1 MADLPLIPSIIMMI
15 GNIYVLFFLILF
27 LKGRRHENLFQ
38 GLDEKEYPLKE
49 IFFVG
54 YEFLEMIHFDYH
66 SEKVGE
72 LRKKLGILYEEKYAE
87 YYTRVVQAQR
97 TTSALL
103 LLGLSFVFYGVLRE
117 YVVLIVFAM
126 MAGVAYYYYGNV
138 VHQRIDERS
147 QELLS
152 DFSQVV
158 SELALLTNAGM
169 ILREAWATVAQ
180 KGDTPLYLEMQR
192 AVQEIENGMAE
203 RDAYYTFGIRCVIP
217 EIKKFTS
224 TILQGMTKG
233 NAELGYMLQ
242 QQSKEIWN
250 RKKQSVDQLAESAAT
265 KLMLPMCVMFMGIII
280 LIIVPIFSN
289 MGV

>member
-1 MADLPLIPSIIMMI
+1 MAGLSLIPSIIMALGSAYI
-15 GNIYVLFFLILF
+15 IFFLILF

-54 YEFLEMIHFDYH
+54 YEFLDMIHYNYRT
-66 SEKVGE
+66 ERVGE

-87 YYTRVVQAQR
+87 YYVRVVQAQR
-97 TTSALL
+97 TTSAMF
-103 LLGLSFVFYGVLRE
+103 LLGLAFVFYGVLQE
-117 YVVLIVFAM
+117 YVILVVFAV

-138 VHQRIDERS
+138 VSKRIDERS

-169 ILREAWATVAQ
+169 ILREAWATVAK
-180 KGDTPLYLEMQR
+180 KGTTPLYQEMQR
-192 AVQEIENGMAE
+192 AVREVENGMAE

-242 QQSKEIWN
+242 DQSKEIWA
-250 RKKQSVDQLAESAAT
+250 RKKQSVDQLAEAAST
-265 KLMLPMCVMFMGIII
+265 KLMLPMCVMFLGIII
-280 LIIVPIFSN
+280 LIIIPIFSN
-289 MGV
+289 IGV

>member
-1 MADLPLIPSIIMMI
+1 MAGLPLLPSIIMII
-15 GNIYVLFFLILF
+15 GSLYVLFFLILF

-54 YEFLEMIHFDYH
+54 YEFLEMIHFDYR
-66 SEKVGE
+66 SEKLGE
-72 LRKKLGILYEEKYAE
+72 IRKKLGILYEEKYAE

-103 LLGLSFVFYGVLRE
+103 LIGLSFIFYSILRE
-117 YVVLIVFAM
+117 YVILVVFAA
-126 MAGVAYYYYGNV
+126 MAGVAYYYYGKV
-138 VHQRIDERS
+138 VHQKIEERS

-169 ILREAWATVAQ
+169 ILREAWATVAG
-180 KGDTPLYLEMQR
+180 KGDTPLYQEMQR

-224 TILQGMTKG
+224 TILQGMSKG

-265 KLMLPMCVMFMGIII
+265 KLMLPMCVMFFGIII
-280 LIIVPIFSN
+280 LIVVPIFNN